1 MCRRGDQPVA
11 VGDWGYPGYLT
22 QHEWHVFVSFF
33 KKLSTSARVS
43 IAMPFL
49 THSTPSLF
57 SAATIQSGGG
67 TPPTRV
73 PSDRI

>member
-33 KKLSTSARVS
+33 K
-43 IAMPFL
+43 
-49 THSTPSLF
+49 
-57 SAATIQSGGG
+57 
-67 TPPTRV
+67 
-73 PSDRI
+73 